1 MTLVRFTSPVYL
13 ELPEEVRGRAWARAQ
28 TTERGGV
35 CVTACVFMCACLSL
49 CKKCRQNPSF
59 IKSLSPYS
67 LDYTTDHQSA
77 PLRSPLAGGGAC
89 KKSKVVA
96 ASPHT
101 YFYLIPAFPTHLYH
115 AKSASPFP
123 SWRLQ
128 RRCPSPTPMN
138 APAAPKHVARAA
150 EAAVKVA
157 AST

>member
-59 IKSLSPYS
+59 INSLSPHS
-67 LDYTTDHQSA
+67 LDHTTDHQSA
-77 PLRSPLAGGGAC
+77 PLTTGWRWRVHKNGRGEP
-89 KKSKVVA
+89 
-96 ASPHT
+96 T
-101 YFYLIPAFPTHLYH
+101 YFYLIPAFPPHLYH
-115 AKSASPFP
+115 PKSASPIP

-128 RRCPSPTPMN
+128 RRGPSPTPMN